1 MAQVL
6 PNAAVAVASAWLLTW
21 VVAQGNVLSGHAPQ
35 SQSPASFSA
44 AATFWLVF
52 VHAVGTVV
60 VQAAPLQRR
69 RSESR
74 VASSLASCVARLLRR
89 LWLPLV
95 LTLLGTVAIAAVIV
109 STAPPT
115 VQRARLHVYVSAVL
129 INVFAVSA
137 AATARREAREQTALE
152 ASASRRP
159 RAESG
164 CRQALR
170 THVRG
175 SLLLGFVLVP
185 LAVVHASCQLSLSS
199 SLAVWVFSVASVVL
213 KLLVG
218 ETILR
223 LLRLRREGRRRK
235 TTTPAAAAAAAA
247 QRPVAMHV
255 LVAVPIVLIET
266 QIRFYLVRLTSQRP
280 TLHGARD
287 NETRRS
293 TSQLVTLLLAA
304 VELAMRLGK
313 LWYMTR
319 KISRRLARVQ
329 RHSDGGTFEAFEQW
343 KASVLSFHAAS
354 MQADMYAEYIAIGC
368 SFAIY
373 VFLDSHPQ
381 YVVDTRRTPS
391 GLSLS
396 RESAELVGLQLAV
409 EIVVDV
415 LCVCM
420 ALACGVPCRASPQA
434 KRFFLVLFTSCA
446 LGNVTISAAMYI
458 EPRGSAAAR
467 PSTES

>member
-6 PNAAVAVASAWLLTW
+6 PNAAVAVVSAWLLTW

-95 LTLLGTVAIAAVIV
+95 LTLLGTVAIAAVVV

-115 VQRARLHVYVSAVL
+115 VQRARLHV
-129 INVFAVSA
+129 
-137 AATARREAREQTALE
+137 
-152 ASASRRP
+152 
-159 RAESG
+159 
-164 CRQALR
+164 QALR
-170 THVRG
+170 THLRG

-185 LAVVHASCQLSLSS
+185 LAVVHASSQLSLSS

-247 QRPVAMHV
+247 AAAQRPVAMHV

-287 NETRRS
+287 NETSRS

-381 YVVDTRRTPS
+381 YVVDTRPPPS

-409 EIVVDV
+409 EVVVDV

-467 PSTES
+467 PSTQY